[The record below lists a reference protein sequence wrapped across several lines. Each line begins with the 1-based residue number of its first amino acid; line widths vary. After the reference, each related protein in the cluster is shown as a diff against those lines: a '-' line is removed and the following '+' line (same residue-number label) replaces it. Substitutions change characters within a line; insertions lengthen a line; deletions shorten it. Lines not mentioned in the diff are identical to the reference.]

1 MPSVDSAARLREMAI
16 RHAAFAWLDHQR
28 ATGKETF
35 TQGDTSGLLLAGE
48 TIRLMPTQQGI
59 WKPGQLSAA
68 LSFRTV
74 FRPEGADRPYDD
86 AVGSDGFL
94 RYKMRGNDPDHYQNR
109 ALREAM
115 HERLPL
121 IWWLGVQGG
130 GYSALYP
137 IYLVNEEKA
146 ALQFV
151 VDIDAVP
158 QPDITWPSFELQLD
172 PAYRQQMTK
181 TRLHQRPL
189 RAAVLRAYRTACSV
203 CSFRHSDLLDAA
215 HIQEDSAGGRPV
227 VTNGLALCKMH
238 HAAYDRKIL
247 GITPDY
253 EVRINEDVLLEV
265 DGPMLRHGIQE
276 FHGRPLMVLPERRTE
291 RPDQGLLE
299 SRFQA
304 FLDAG

>member
-1 MPSVDSAARLREMAI
+1 MDPSERLRELAI
-16 RHAAFAWLDHQR
+16 RHAAFAWLDQQR
-28 ATGKETF
+28 ASGKETF
-35 TQGDTSGLLLAGE
+35 TQSDTSGLVLAGE
-48 TIRLMPTQQGI
+48 TMRLMPTQQGI
-59 WKPGQLSAA
+59 WKPGQLNAA

-74 FRPEGADRPYDD
+74 FRRDGDDRPYDD
-86 AVGSDGFL
+86 AVGTDGFY
-94 RYKMRGNDPDHYQNR
+94 RYKMRGTDPDHFENR

-137 IYLVNEEKA
+137 IFLVSEEKS

-158 QPDITWPSFELQLD
+158 QPDITWPSFELQID
-172 PAYRQQMTK
+172 PEYRQQLTK
-181 TRLHQRPL
+181 ARLHQRPF
-189 RAAVLRAYRTACSV
+189 RAAVLRAYQTACSV
-203 CSFRHSDLLDAA
+203 CSFRHSELLDAA

-238 HAAYDRKIL
+238 HAAYDRQIL

-253 EVRINEDVLLEV
+253 VVRINEDVLLEV

-276 FHGRPLMVLPERRTE
+276 FHGRTLMVLPERRAE
-291 RPDQGLLE
+291 RPDPALLDT
-299 SRFQA
+299 RYQA
-304 FLDAG
+304 FLDAS